1 MAVIAQFR
9 DLADAEVASASLDAA
24 GIPNEI
30 SDSQTI
36 GVAWNYSNALGG
48 IRLHV
53 AEPVADEARAV
64 LAEATEVEWPELPDG
79 AADERCPACGRYAL
93 ELDSGP
99 RKTLALMTTLSL
111 PVPIWFW
118 RSKLRCRVCGFRSVV
133 PLEMRPELVLVWIL
147 TGVAVIAVIA
157 GLLLA
162 VGTVV
167 AMFARVFGFR
177 PDGRI
182 L

>member
-36 GVAWNYSNALGG
+36 GVAWYYSNALGG

-64 LAEATEVEWPELPDG
+64 LGEATEVEWPELPDG

-99 RKTLALMTTLSL
+99 RKTLALMTTLGL
-111 PVPIWFW
+111 PIPVWFW
-118 RSKLRCRVCGFRSVV
+118 RSKLRCYACGFRSTV
-133 PLEMRPELVLVWIL
+133 PLRMRPELLIAWAL
-147 TGVAVIAVIA
+147 TAVAIAAAIA
-157 GLLLA
+157 GLL
-162 VGTVV
+162 TVIGIAA
-167 AMFARVFGFR
+167 AMVARVLGFR
-177 PDGRI
+177 HDGRI